1 MSICPLAVQIR
12 LSLQRPQLQG
22 THQDA
27 DDRKTGNATVV
38 ELALVVTGS

>member
-1 MSICPLAVQIR
+1 MSICPLAVQMR
-12 LSLQRPQLQG
+12 LSLQRLQLQG

-27 DDRKTGNATVV
+27 DDREAGKATVV